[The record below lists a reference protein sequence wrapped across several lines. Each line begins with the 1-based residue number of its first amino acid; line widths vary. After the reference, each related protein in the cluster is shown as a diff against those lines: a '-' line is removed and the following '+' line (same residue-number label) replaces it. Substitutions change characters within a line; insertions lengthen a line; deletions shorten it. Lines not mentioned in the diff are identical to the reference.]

1 MHWRDGGGLAWGV
14 VGLAWGGCMLDVEV
28 GGRVWDKVLGA
39 SGLL

>member
-14 VGLAWGGCMLDVEV
+14 VGLDWRGCMLDVEV